1 MIGDNAKKM
10 MMEDATTGLYCS
22 SAFLSLSL
30 EKLKTS
36 DFDGSNPLVKRTR
49 YLWHIQYSPYTK
61 QGDLRKCPYRVVCD
75 LFNGNVIRVSG
86 YKDLMNYAKER
97 LDVARYVQ
105 WSDVSRES
113 FDLAKE
119 NLGMQ
124 IPTLFNFK
132 AYLED
137 YRAANH
143 CKNVCLNPVKADYEV
158 YQE

>member
-1 MIGDNAKKM
+1 MIGDNAKRM
-10 MMEDATTGLYCS
+10 LMEDATTGLYCS

-36 DFDGSNPLVKRTR
+36 DYDGSNPFVKRTR
-49 YLWHIQYSPYTK
+49 YLWHIQYTPYDKKGTLRTK
-61 QGDLRKCPYRVVCD
+61 PYRVVCD
-75 LFNGNVIRVSG
+75 MFDGNVIRVSG
-86 YKDLMNYAKER
+86 YNDLMAQAKVR

-105 WSDVSRES
+105 WSDVNRES
-113 FDLAKE
+113 FELAKE

-132 AYLED
+132 EYLKD
-137 YRAANH
+137 YKEANK
-143 CKNVCLNPVKADYEV
+143 CKHVCLNPVKADYEV